1 MERRLKVN
9 YPQLCNHS
17 HAPAISALYLLD
29 SDHEENHLAACYPPN
44 PRAASE
50 TERLLA
56 KLDEIAVESLRAENF
71 EEKGA
76 QDDTY

>member
-1 MERRLKVN
+1 MKPL
-9 YPQLCNHS
+9 QLCNHS
-17 HAPAISALYLLD
+17 QAPALRIPVIFS
-29 SDHEENHLAACYPPN
+29 SDHEENHLAAYAPPN